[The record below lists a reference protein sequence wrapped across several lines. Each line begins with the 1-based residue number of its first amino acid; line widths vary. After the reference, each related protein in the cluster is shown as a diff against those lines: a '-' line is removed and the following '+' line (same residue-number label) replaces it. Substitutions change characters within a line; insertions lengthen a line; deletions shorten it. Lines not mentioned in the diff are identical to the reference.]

1 MKMYPKTRAL
11 LWLRC
16 LISGEKCIA
25 CGEMNTR
32 GDSLLCPECE
42 DELKKAHLLI
52 CNECSA
58 FARDCLCPSPIMR
71 ENRVEFLIK
80 YAFYDAQKSDEALN
94 RIIRRLKRIPD
105 RLTFA
110 YFAAV
115 LSKTLIALS
124 RVRGFEAENTVVT
137 YIPRSKRMI
146 LRDGYDQ
153 ARFFAKAVGRRMEY
167 PTLPLLVRLKHG
179 KQQKYLRI
187 DERIENVKGMFA
199 PSRKYSVS
207 GKNVIIVDDL
217 VTTGATVSE
226 AARVLYDEGAKEI
239 ICLCI
244 AKSELKHNKN
254 SDDLFID

>member
-16 LISGEKCIA
+16 LVSGEKCIA
-25 CGEMNTR
+25 CGEMNTK
-32 GDSLLCPECE
+32 GEGLLCPECE
-42 DELKKAHLLI
+42 DELKKAHFLI
-52 CNECSA
+52 CPECSA
-58 FARDCLCPSPIMR
+58 FARDCLCPSRIMR

-115 LSKTLIALS
+115 LSKPLTSLS
-124 RVRGFEAENTVVT
+124 EARGFDAENTVVT
-137 YIPRSKRMI
+137 YIPRSKKMI

-153 ARFFAKAVGRRMEY
+153 ARLFAKSVGRRMNY
-167 PTLPLLVRLKHG
+167 SVQPLFVRLKHG
-179 KQQKYLRI
+179 KQQKYLHI

-199 PSRKYSVS
+199 PSQKYSAA

-226 AARVLYDEGAKEI
+226 AARILYSVGANDVV
-239 ICLCI
+239 CLCM
-244 AKSELKHNKN
+244 AKSELRRGDNMTV
-254 SDDLFID
+254 DI

>member
-1 MKMYPKTRAL
+1 MKMYPKTRAI

-25 CGEMNTR
+25 CGEMTTC
-32 GDSLLCPECE
+32 GEGLLCTKCE
-42 DELKKAHLLI
+42 DELKRSHLLI
-52 CNECSA
+52 CPECSA

-71 ENRVEFLIK
+71 ENRVEVLIK

-105 RLTFA
+105 RLAFA

-115 LSKTLIALS
+115 LSRQLELLAAT
-124 RVRGFEAENTVVT
+124 RGFTAENTVVT
-137 YIPRSKRMI
+137 YIPRSKKMI

-153 ARFFAKAVGRRMEY
+153 ARLFAKSVGRRMNY
-167 PTLPLLVRLKHG
+167 SVQPLFVRLKHG
-179 KQQKYLRI
+179 KQQKYLHI

-199 PSRKYSVS
+199 PSQKYSAA

-226 AARVLYDEGAKEI
+226 AARILYSVGANDVV
-239 ICLCI
+239 CLCM
-244 AKSELKHNKN
+244 AKSELRRGDNMTV
-254 SDDLFID
+254 DI